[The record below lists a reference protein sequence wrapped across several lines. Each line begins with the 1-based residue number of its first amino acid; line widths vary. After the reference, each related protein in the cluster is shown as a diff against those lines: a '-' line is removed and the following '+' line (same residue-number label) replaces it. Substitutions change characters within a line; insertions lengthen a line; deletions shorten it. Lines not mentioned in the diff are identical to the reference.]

1 MPLDF
6 QPITARFATS
16 RAKQCCDVKDGR
28 KTQPKRSTVRARDDR
43 ANHADL
49 AVLTEETAAYQAHLP
64 RLLGEHRGQFV
75 LIKGPQIVGIFPD
88 RSSALEEG
96 YRRFGI
102 VSFLV
107 REITDAEPV
116 IYLPNVV
123 P

>member
-1 MPLDF
+1 M
-6 QPITARFATS
+6 R
-16 RAKQCCDVKDGR
+16 DVKDGR
-28 KTQPKRSTVRARDDR
+28 KTQPKRSNVSTREDR
-43 ANHADL
+43 SNHAGL
-49 AVLTEETAAYQAHLP
+49 AALAIEMAAYHAHLP
-64 RLLGEHRGQFV
+64 RLLREHGGEFV
-75 LIKGPQIVGIFPD
+75 LIKGDDIVGVFAD

-107 REITDAEPV
+107 REITAAEPV